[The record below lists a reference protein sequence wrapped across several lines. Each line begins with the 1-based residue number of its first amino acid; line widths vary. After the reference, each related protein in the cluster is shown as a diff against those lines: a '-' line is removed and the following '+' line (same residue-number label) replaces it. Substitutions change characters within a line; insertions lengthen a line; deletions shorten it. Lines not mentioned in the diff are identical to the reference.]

1 MYRVY
6 KNGSETDSKLV
17 EYIADTEAD
26 IAELPTNNA
35 SGSICLVI
43 QGDGDSGAA
52 VYALGNDKIWH
63 KL

>member
-1 MYRVY
+1 MYRIY
-6 KNGSETDSKLV
+6 KNGTEIDSKLV

-26 IAELPTNNA
+26 IEELPTNNA

-43 QGDGDSGAA
+43 QGDDGGAA
-52 VYALGNDKIWH
+52 VYALGNDEQWH

>member
-6 KNGSETDSKLV
+6 KNGSETDPKLV

-26 IAELPTNNA
+26 VAEVPTDNA

-43 QGDGDSGAA
+43 QSNDGGAA
-52 VYALGNDKIWH
+52 VYMLGNDKTWH

>member
-6 KNGSETDSKLV
+6 KNGSETDPKLV
-17 EYIADTEAD
+17 EYIADIEAD
-26 IAELPTNNA
+26 IAEVPTDNA

-43 QGDGDSGAA
+43 QGDDGGAT
-52 VYALGNDKIWH
+52 VYMLGNDKVWH

>member
-6 KNGSETDSKLV
+6 KNGSETDPKLV

-26 IAELPTNNA
+26 IAEVPTDNA

-43 QGDGDSGAA
+43 QGDDGGAT
-52 VYALGNDKIWH
+52 VYMLGNDKVWH

>member
-1 MYRVY
+1 MYRIY
-6 KNGSETDSKLV
+6 KNGDETDSKLV

-26 IAELPTNNA
+26 VAELPTNNA

-43 QGDGDSGAA
+43 QSNDGGAA
-52 VYALGNDKIWH
+52 VYAFGNDEHWH